1 MQSLQMREEQ
11 AIIGGVGLTTEIN
24 GTSLALAQTPTP
36 TLAASAANG
45 TLSTA
50 TYYVVVFALTL
61 EGTTRVLPFTSGG
74 GSVLAQ
80 GQTTIVRNNADQS
93 TTTFNAGFAKLSAQ
107 ASIAVTGPTGSIT
120 ANVAAVAGAFGYV
133 WGIATAS
140 GGPYTVWG
148 VTNTN
153 TAVIT
158 NAGAGNCVIPTDLA
172 TNDRSANAF
181 IFDGLWPQ
189 ALGAIAPYVIPTSIS
204 PTPYFTGTGTMINQT
219 PPYFLTNLQSL
230 NGAALASNGQIGV
243 AQIDSM
249 LQWMWDTYR
258 FGPQRL
264 FVHSS
269 LQLAISNLVLAGPS
283 AGASLVRITG
293 DLRDAGGE
301 AQVSANRV
309 VTNYNNP
316 VTTELIKIQT
326 HPYLTPGCILF
337 FTERVPWPSSNAGVL
352 ACIRARRDYY
362 AQEWPLRSRA
372 YQYGVYSEQALQCY
386 FPPGFQALMNVGT
399 PNFAP
404 SVTMPTQALPP
415 NYQ

>member
-1 MQSLQMREEQ
+1 L
-11 AIIGGVGLTTEIN
+11 V
-24 GTSLALAQTPTP
+24 
-36 TLAASAANG
+36 
-45 TLSTA
+45 
-50 TYYVVVFALTL
+50 
-61 EGTTRVLPFTSGG
+61 
-74 GSVLAQ
+74 
-80 GQTTIVRNNADQS
+80 
-93 TTTFNAGFAKLSAQ
+93 
-107 ASIAVTGPTGSIT
+107 
-120 ANVAAVAGAFGYV
+120 
-133 WGIATAS
+133 
-140 GGPYTVWG
+140 
-148 VTNTN
+148 
-153 TAVIT
+153 
-158 NAGAGNCVIPTDLA
+158 

-181 IFDGLWPQ
+181 IFDGLWPM
-189 ALGAIAPYVIPTSIS
+189 ALGAIAPYVIPTSLS

-230 NGAALASNGQIGV
+230 NGSNLTSNGQVGV
-243 AQIDSM
+243 TQIDNM

-258 FGPQRL
+258 FGPSRL

-269 LQLAISNLVLAGPS
+269 LQIGISNLVLTGPAS
-283 AGASLVRITG
+283 GPSLVRITG

-316 VTTELIKIQT
+316 VNTELIKIQT

-372 YQYGVYSEQALQCY
+372 YQYGVYSEQALECY
-386 FPPGFQALMNVGT
+386 FPPGFQALMNIGS